1 MKRYLLFVNQSY
13 SYSILRPLQ
22 DEITKRGDVAVW
34 FVAGCSAKPLA
45 ASEKRLHTVA
55 QVKAFNPDAVF
66 VPGDWVPPSF
76 PGLKVKVF
84 HGFPINKRGMDP
96 AKQSHYRIRG
106 WFDLYCTMS
115 EIDTKRFGELA
126 VENSHFVV
134 RKTGWPKL
142 DGVIRPKIEERKESV
157 FSDPALPVVFYAS
170 TFTKGVSSAPVLVD
184 TIKSLSDSGRWNVI
198 VTLHPKMS
206 EELVSCYR
214 SLKSER
220 LTFLESTTDFVPYM
234 RLADVMLCDTSSI
247 MYEFMALD
255 IPVVTFKTKIPGPQV
270 INVQQPEDVAPAL
283 AKALGHDQAL
293 MESMRGY
300 FKLLHSFSDGYSS
313 VRVLDAVENLIVSPV
328 KLQRKPR
335 NLWRRI
341 RLMNKFRKIMIKQ
354 ASQDKRDGCTKSHVQ
369 AP

>member
-1 MKRYLLFVNQSY
+1 MKRYLFFVNQSY
-13 SYSILRPLQ
+13 SYAILRPLQ
-22 DEITKRGDVAVW
+22 DEIRQRGDEVVW
-34 FVAGCSAKPLA
+34 FIAGCSAKPLA
-45 ASEKRLHTVA
+45 TSEERLHTVQEVTA
-55 QVKAFNPDAVF
+55 YNPDAVF
-66 VPGDWVPPSF
+66 VPGDWVPPAF

-115 EIDTKRFGELA
+115 SIDTERFGQLA
-126 VENSHFVV
+126 IENPHFLVK
-134 RKTGWPKL
+134 KTGWPKL
-142 DGVIRPKIEERKESV
+142 DGVIRPKTEERKERL
-157 FSDPALPVVFYAS
+157 FCEAALPVLFYAS
-170 TFTKGVSSAPVLVD
+170 TFTKDVTSAPVLVD
-184 TIKSLSDSGRWNVI
+184 TIKSLRDSGQWNVI

-206 EELVSCYR
+206 EETVSCYR

-220 LTFLESTTDFVPYM
+220 LVFLEDTTDFVPYM

-255 IPVVTFKTKIPGPQV
+255 IPVVTFKTRIPGPQV
-270 INVQQPEDVAPAL
+270 IDVQQPDDVAPAL
-283 AKALGHDQAL
+283 AKALGHDQTL

-313 VRVLDAVENLIVSPV
+313 VRVLDAVEDLFANPV
-328 KLQRKPR
+328 ELQQKPR

-354 ASQDKRDGCTKSHVQ
+354 ASQDERDDCTKSHVQ